1 MARLTGWGRA
11 RVLPLLGLTCA
22 GCPAAPKEGPPP
34 AESLEI
40 AVAAPHALGALA
52 GGTDAAP
59 HAVVGSGGPSRPDPD
74 DPPDSDDDESDGGVT
89 PAPDGG
95 SVGPEDIPL

>member
-1 MARLTGWGRA
+1 MGWGRGLA
-11 RVLPLLGLTCA
+11 LPLLGLACA

-52 GGTDAAP
+52 GGTEAAP
-59 HAVVGSGGPSRPDPD
+59 RAVVGSGGPSRPGPD
-74 DPPDSDDDESDGGVT
+74 DPPDSDDDESDGGVA

-95 SVGPEDIPL
+95 GVGPEDIPL

>member
-1 MARLTGWGRA
+1 MARLNGWR
-11 RVLPLLGLTCA
+11 RLLGPSLAGLACA

-59 HAVVGSGGPSRPDPD
+59 RAVVGTSGPARPGAE
-74 DPPDSDDDESDGGVT
+74 DPPDSDDDDTDGGVA
-89 PAPDGG
+89 PAPDAG
-95 SVGPEDIPL
+95 SAGPEDVPL

>member
-1 MARLTGWGRA
+1 MARVKA
-11 RVLPLLGLTCA
+11 RGAVLPSALLGLWCT

-59 HAVVGSGGPSRPDPD
+59 RAVTGNGPGPRSGTD
-74 DPPDSDDDESDGGVT
+74 DSPDSDDDESDGGVA
-89 PAPDGG
+89 PAPDAGT
-95 SVGPEDIPL
+95 GPEDVPL